1 MKKIRILFGRY
12 TLDGH
17 DRGLHTVMRKCR
29 DDGMEVIYVH
39 FTAAEQIAQTAIQE
53 AVDVIGITASMGQ
66 HFLIAQEL
74 FGQLREKNYDIP
86 VIMGGVIPTVD
97 VPRLLE
103 MGIKSVFGPASA
115 PAEASE
121 FIAKLCQEGDRAT
134 A

>member
-1 MKKIRILFGRY
+1 MKKIRILFCRY

-29 DDGMEVIYVH
+29 DDGMEVIYIH
-39 FTAAEQIAQTAIQE
+39 FTSAEQITQTAIQE
-53 AVDVIGITASMGQ
+53 AVDVIGITASMGH
-66 HFLIAQEL
+66 HFLIAEEL
-74 FGQLREKNYDIP
+74 LGQLGEKNYEIP

-115 PAEASE
+115 PAEASA
-121 FIAKLCQEGDRAT
+121 FISKLCEKRDQPT